1 MQSTASCGQEHDHTG
16 PNNYRANA
24 KMGLRKAV
32 RKSLKSLSAIG
43 LDINLSL
50 DRGVSVLGLNIARS
64 HHPETTFSAVALQR
78 CLAFSPTTVLDV
90 GSGGGQ
96 HAAAFALSGAA
107 VTCIDFG
114 TSVYA
119 ERATDHKGVNVVH
132 SDFVLWQSDRQYS
145 LVWASHVLE
154 HQRNVGQFIEKL
166 LSCCAPD
173 GRIAITVPFPHRRLW
188 GGHLSLWTPGLL
200 VYNIVLC
207 GIDLSSAMLFYG
219 HREISVIFQPRHA
232 TLPPLT
238 YDSGDLNAL
247 SHLMPC
253 GFKENADPW
262 I

>member
-1 MQSTASCGQEHDHTG
+1 MSL
-16 PNNYRANA
+16 
-24 KMGLRKAV
+24 KKAV
-32 RKSLKSLSAIG
+32 RRSLKKLSAIG

-64 HHPETTFSAVALQR
+64 HHPEAPFAAVALKR
-78 CLAFSPTTVLDV
+78 CLSLSPNSVLDV

-96 HAAAFALSGAA
+96 HAAAFAAIGAK

-119 ERATDHKGVNVVH
+119 KDATDHEGVTVVH
-132 SDFVLWQSDRQYS
+132 TDFALWQSDRQFS

-173 GRIAITVPFPHRRLW
+173 GWIAITVPFPHRRLW
-188 GGHLSLWTPGLL
+188 GGHVSLWTPGLL
-200 VYNIVLC
+200 VYNVVLC
-207 GIDLSSAMLFYG
+207 GIDLSAASLFYG
-219 HREISVIFQPRHA
+219 HREISLVFKPQRA

-247 SHLMPC
+247 ANLMPC

-262 I
+262 L